1 MVAGHF
7 SRIEYASS
15 GAVPGSLISEF
26 AKIARDY
33 VNKIQQSES
42 RLPDVSRASVAAPA
56 PASQPLQFEIG
67 NKEPACESTDMTLGF
82 STTAYK
88 DSMMSNSVSSE
99 FDQFRFESDFVQ
111 VSPGILT
118 GTDVMGIFNYF
129 IPDLDPMFYQ
139 GKAQDYDMTQN
150 GGLVDLDEW
159 HKK

>member
-56 PASQPLQFEIG
+56 PASQPLQFGTG
-67 NKEPACESTDMTLGF
+67 NKEPACESMDMTLGL
-82 STTAYK
+82 ST
-88 DSMMSNSVSSE
+88 
-99 FDQFRFESDFVQ
+99 

-139 GKAQDYDMTQN
+139 GLAQDYDMTQN

>member
-82 STTAYK
+82 ST
-88 DSMMSNSVSSE
+88 
-99 FDQFRFESDFVQ
+99 